1 MKWVLRIPILFIL
14 ITSVAHAAGSFG
26 VFQVNKVAVN
36 NGAPLG
42 MNLFGPV
49 YYSQEFPF
57 LNAIKSGVQWY
68 TTTSGNTNTG
78 EEQYLQLDT
87 NGYPTTLTGYNNC
100 GSSCTFTQATL
111 IANLGTLSPY
121 YPIGAS
127 NQYIFLYSGATGSCT
142 NAGTFTFGGDASV
155 ASSSCSGNNGRIVL
169 NITPSTTGI
178 LIHLTATDTGSTGN
192 YATNFQLVQA
202 EYESNLTGGAI
213 FHPDFVNAIVSQ
225 FKFYRFL
232 DWIYTNNSL
241 NTTWALRSIP
251 GQVFYGAGNPTLSGS
266 PVYHN
271 GIIPIGVPAEVLI
284 SLCNQ
289 ANATLCWFNMG
300 QSVSDDYVLNFAA
313 LCASTLNAKAAIEYG
328 NEFWNGGNGF
338 SDYLAAFNAHYVN
351 TSQSGWTSSTTATVL
366 GTSATSLA
374 VPAAGS
380 VINLTTGSGISFNQ
394 HVLMQDHSNAANW
407 AIGYALAYSGT
418 ALQVYVQNSGGSG
431 TPTQWD
437 LYGGW
442 TVNSEDASYYAAR
455 SSKVMS
461 LWYTAY
467 GASAASKL
475 IRVTENQLGNNGVVE
490 AVLAATQWTGAIDGV
505 SPPASGYVDVADD
518 APYLDD
524 FGFITNS
531 TNWGALYAMGGSD
544 AATALDYMFDYIFTG
559 GTIDGYTDPNNPS
572 GLITQLQ
579 TAMASDLSFL
589 TTNYPSIG
597 LVVYESGTSFQSSDA
612 DTESLFN
619 ATNLDSR
626 IGPAL
631 VDVYNAYQALTP
643 NPASIKIYNHYQDVS
658 YQGFNGNWGALIT
671 VIPPNNT
678 PKYNSLCGIVGLPC

>member
-1 MKWVLRIPILFIL
+1 MLRAFALVGLLVLFGGW
-14 ITSVAHAAGSFG
+14 THGAA
-26 VFQVNKVAVN
+26 N

-68 TTTSGNTNTG
+68 TTTTASGTDTD
-78 EEQYLQLDT
+78 EEKYLQLDT
-87 NGYPTTLTGYNNC
+87 NGYPTTLTGFGSC
-100 GSSCTFTQATL
+100 GSSCTFNQVTL
-111 IANLGTLSPY
+111 IANLGTISPY

-127 NQYIFLYSGATGSCT
+127 NEYVFLYSGANGSCT
-142 NAGTFTFGGDASV
+142 NAGTFTFSGDGTAG
-155 ASSSCSGNNGRIVL
+155 APTCSGNTGRIV
-169 NITPSTTGI
+169 ISGVTPSANGFKI
-178 LIHLTATDTGSTGN
+178 NLTATDTGSTGN
-192 YATNFQLVQA
+192 YATNFRLVQA
-202 EYESNLTGGAI
+202 EYETSLTGGAI

-241 NTTWALRSIP
+241 NTTWALRAVP
-251 GQVFYGAGNPTLSGS
+251 GQVFYGAGNPPLSGS

-271 GIIPIGVPAEVLI
+271 GIIPIGVPAEVLV

-289 ANATLCWFNMG
+289 ASATLCWFNMG
-300 QSVSDDYVLNFAA
+300 QGVSDDYVSNFAA

-366 GTSATSLA
+366 STSTTSLA
-374 VPAAGS
+374 VPAVGS
-380 VINLTTGSGISFNQ
+380 VINLTTGSSISFNQ

-407 AIGYALAYSGT
+407 AIGYALAYAGT

-455 SSKVMS
+455 SAKVMS
-461 LWYTAY
+461 LWYAAY
-467 GASAASKL
+467 GASASSKL
-475 IRVTENQLGNNGVVE
+475 IRVTENQIGNNGVVA
-490 AVLAATQWTGAIDGV
+490 AVLAASQWTGAIDGV
-505 SPPASGYVDVADD
+505 SPPAKNYVDVVDD
-518 APYLDD
+518 APYLYDE
-524 FGFITNS
+524 GFITNT
-531 TNWGALYAMGGSD
+531 TNWGALYAMGGAD
-544 AATALDYMFDYIFTG
+544 ATAALNYFFEYVFTG
-559 GTIDGYTDPNNPS
+559 GTIDGYTDSNNPS

-589 TTNYPSIG
+589 NSNYPSIG
-597 LVVYESGTSFQSSDA
+597 LVAYESGTSFNSSDT
-612 DTESLFN
+612 DTQNLFN
-619 ATNLDSR
+619 AANLDTR

-678 PKYNSLCGIVGLPC
+678 VKYNALCGIVGLTC